1 MATSSQSSSLKLGH
15 ILSGLGAEHDPPIGL
30 EDIHVIRHSFNPGS
44 HDGLRGPEDLALE
57 RVIAY
62 TRQQSVL
69 TRRFPA
75 DPARYWVILIADG
88 QKRSRLYGTFE
99 NRGELAALRDD
110 TYRTFDLHPSDFL
123 APLAD
128 RLVVEW
134 NSPRNWHR
142 RGTSAADLPVLEI
155 ADRDK
160 VPFPGFDGVRLTFHE
175 LQEMVESH
183 RYEDWRAALR
193 EVQGIYLITDS
204 TNGKQYVGKA
214 DGAERLL
221 GRWSTYARDGHG
233 GNVAFRELAM
243 ERVNP
248 GDKTAHAR
256 HFVFSILRVFGPSTP
271 ASEVNAAES
280 HFKESLLTREFGLNR
295 N

>member
-1 MATSSQSSSLKLGH
+1 M
-15 ILSGLGAEHDPPIGL
+15 
-30 EDIHVIRHSFNPGS
+30 
-44 HDGLRGPEDLALE
+44 LA
-57 RVIAY
+57 
-62 TRQQSVL
+62 
-69 TRRFPA
+69 RRFPA
-75 DPARYWVILIADG
+75 KPPRYRVILVADG

-99 NRGELAALRDD
+99 NRGEVPQLRDD
-110 TYRTFDLHPSDFL
+110 RYRTFDLHPHPFL

-128 RLVVEW
+128 PLVIEW
-134 NSPRNWHR
+134 DSPINWHR
-142 RGTSAADLPVLEI
+142 RGTRAATLPVLEI

-160 VPFPGFDGVRLTFHE
+160 VPFAGFDGVRLTFHD

-221 GRWSTYARDGHG
+221 GRWSTYAKDGHG
-233 GNVAFRELAM
+233 GNVAFRELAL
-243 ERVNP
+243 ERAGS
-248 GDKTAHAR
+248 GDRTEHAR
-256 HFVFSILRVFGPSTP
+256 NFVFSILRVFGPSTP

-280 HFKESLLTREFGLNR
+280 HFKDSLLTREFGLNR